1 MEIYRVIQCID
12 GKLGVSTKRVN
23 LIGEK
28 KSKDQGEEE
37 KLKEIKGVA
46 SEGIKGVA
54 KDQGEEEKL
63 KEIKGVARKAD
74 EKVLR

>member
-46 SEGIKGVA
+46 
-54 KDQGEEEKL
+54 
-63 KEIKGVARKAD
+63 RKAD